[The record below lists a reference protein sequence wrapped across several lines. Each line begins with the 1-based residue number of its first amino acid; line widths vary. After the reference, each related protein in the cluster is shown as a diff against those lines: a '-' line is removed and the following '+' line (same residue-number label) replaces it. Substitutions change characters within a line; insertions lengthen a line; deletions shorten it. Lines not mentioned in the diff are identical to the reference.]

1 MTETETEYSNLT
13 PWTYPRDYGGQSW
26 YGWFAVYG
34 QHRDSEALDRSNY
47 RSIFEDLKA
56 LNTEL
61 LAADIDPRN
70 LDYDSEG
77 DSTVCDTS
85 CNHWAVGWVE
95 TIYVHSSNLA
105 ACKLADEIL
114 DALSDYCV
122 YDESDFSEA
131 EHDDEEQAWSNYYR
145 SEFTRALERS
155 FESWLEERM
164 DDNAVDPEDAKHRV
178 AAVMGIF
185 EDLDMDKLFYEV
197 SSECNVYWE
206 HTSEGASI
214 DAAKVAAEI
223 TNEELLELCGENE
236 SIFRAKR
243 YCNYNPF
250 QMYLDFIWI

>member
-1 MTETETEYSNLT
+1 MPETANEYSNLT

-34 QHRDSEALDRSNY
+34 QHRDSDALDRSNY
-47 RSIFEDLKA
+47 RRIFEDLKA
-56 LNTEL
+56 LNTKL

-105 ACKLADEIL
+105 ACKLADKIRDGL
-114 DALSDYCV
+114 DDYAV
-122 YDESDFSEA
+122 YDESDFSEV
-131 EHDDEEQAWSNYYR
+131 EHDDEEQAWSNWYR
-145 SEFTRALERS
+145 SEFTTALERS

-164 DDNAVDPEDAKHRV
+164 EDACVDPDLAKDRI
-178 AAVMGIF
+178 AAVMQAV
-185 EDLDMDKLFYEV
+185 EDLDMDKLFAEV
-197 SSECNVYWE
+197 SNDSGVYWTHE
-206 HTSEGASI
+206 SDGASI
-214 DAAKVAAEI
+214 DVEAFAREI
-223 TNEELLELCGENE
+223 SNEELLELCGENE
-236 SIFRAKR
+236 SIFRSKR

-250 QMYLDFIWI
+250 QMYLDFIWC